1 MVIWYNFCVFVV
13 MKTYI
18 YTLTDPTNN
27 KVRYVGKTTNVKRR
41 YYSHINKKSNQRLGN
56 FYLRNWLLS
65 LLNNGQKP
73 ILEVIDECD
82 SNWEDLEKY
91 WIAQFKQWGFKL
103 ANLTEGGEG
112 TCGYTQT
119 VKHKEKISQANKA
132 LKRKL
137 SLEHKKIISNRWRNN
152 QFAKGAV
159 RTEEAKENLRIL
171 NSKPILQYDKF
182 ENFIQEFSS
191 IKEASNKTNIKR
203 TAIMNNLKNR
213 SKTAGGYIWKYKK
226 Y

>member
-1 MVIWYNFCVFVV
+1 

-18 YTLTDPTNN
+18 YTLTDPNTN
-27 KVRYVGKTTNVKRR
+27 KVRYIGKTINIKRR
-41 YYSHINKKSNQRLGN
+41 YYCHINKKSNLRLGN
-56 FYLRNWLLS
+56 FYLKNWLLS
-65 LLNNGQKP
+65 LLNKGQKP

-82 SNWEDLEKY
+82 SDWEELEQY
-91 WIAQFKQWGFKL
+91 WIAQFKAWGFKL

-112 TCGYTQT
+112 SFGYKKTEEQ
-119 VKHKEKISQANKA
+119 KKQLSNSLKA

-137 SLEHKKIISNRWRNN
+137 SEQHKTIISNRWKNN

-159 RTEEAKENLRIL
+159 RTEENKENLRIL
-171 NSKPILQYDKF
+171 NSKAVLQYDKF

-213 SKTAGGYIWKYKK
+213 SKTTGGYIWKYKK
-226 Y
+226 F

>member
-1 MVIWYNFCVFVV
+1 M
-13 MKTYI
+13 
-18 YTLTDPTNN
+18 
-27 KVRYVGKTTNVKRR
+27 
-41 YYSHINKKSNQRLGN
+41 
-56 FYLRNWLLS
+56 
-65 LLNNGQKP
+65 
-73 ILEVIDECD
+73 
-82 SNWEDLEKY
+82 
-91 WIAQFKQWGFKL
+91 
-103 ANLTEGGEG
+103 
-112 TCGYTQT
+112 
-119 VKHKEKISQANKA
+119 KHKEKISQANKA

-137 SLEHKKIISNRWRNN
+137 SLEHKKIISNRWKNN

>member
-1 MVIWYNFCVFVV
+1 

-18 YTLTDPTNN
+18 YTLTDPNTN

-41 YYSHINKKSNQRLGN
+41 YYSHINKKSNKRLGN

-65 LLNNGQKP
+65 LLNHGQKP
-73 ILEVIDECD
+73 IIDIIDECD
-82 SNWEDLEKY
+82 SDWEELEKY
-91 WIAQFKQWGFKL
+91 WIAQFRAWGFKL

-112 TCGYTQT
+112 CPGFKKTEEQ
-119 VKHKEKISQANKA
+119 KIKLSKSLKA
-132 LKRKL
+132 LERKL
-137 SLEHKKIISNRWRNN
+137 SQEHKKIISNRWKNN
-152 QFAKGAV
+152 QFAKGSV
-159 RTEEAKENLRIL
+159 RTQESKENLRML
-171 NSKPILQYDKF
+171 NSKAILQYDKS
-182 ENFIQEFSS
+182 ENLIQEFSS
-191 IKEASNKTNIKR
+191 IKEASNKTNVKR